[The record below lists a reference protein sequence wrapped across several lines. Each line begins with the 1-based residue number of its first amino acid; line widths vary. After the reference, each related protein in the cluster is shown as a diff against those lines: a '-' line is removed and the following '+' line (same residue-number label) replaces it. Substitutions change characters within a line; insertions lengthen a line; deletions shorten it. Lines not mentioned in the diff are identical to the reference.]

1 MAPGGAR
8 PGYRGG
14 AQGVHRVVEVGG
26 SGTLRQSL
34 KAVGPEGEVA
44 LIGFLASSDPAI
56 NYFEIF
62 ASGATLRVLAVGDRS
77 GLADMLAAIGQAK
90 LKPVVDSVHAFA
102 DAAGAYRRLASGEAL
117 GKVVVS
123 I

>member
-1 MAPGGAR
+1 M
-8 PGYRGG
+8 
-14 AQGVHRVVEVGG
+14 
-26 SGTLRQSL
+26 
-34 KAVGPEGEVA
+34 A
-44 LIGFLASSDPAI
+44 LIGFLASADPTI

-90 LKPVVDSVHAFA
+90 LKPVVDSVHGFA

-117 GKVVVS
+117 GKGVIS
-123 I
+123 M